1 MLSAYVFIETVAAIV
16 IQTAVRQ
23 FLAVLYLDSLR
34 QTKDSFD
41 VAQRVLFIEESC
53 IEESMNASSRATS
66 SVEHET
72 HDYSYETL
80 IDDDL
85 DVNVLRD
92 DPIASDVFPVS
103 SEVVSIDE
111 PPVPVSL

>member
-1 MLSAYVFIETVAAIV
+1 MLLTGIV
-16 IQTAVRQ
+16 T
-23 FLAVLYLDSLR
+23 
-34 QTKDSFD
+34 FD
-41 VAQRVLFIEESC
+41 VSC
-53 IEESMNASSRATS
+53 
-66 SVEHET
+66 V
-72 HDYSYETL
+72 L